1 MRYLSHTKANAT
13 KATEVN
19 TSALNPRSRHANL
32 ISPITRTH
40 RAFERITHQISQK
53 LLFAH
58 VRERFPRHVRAG
70 VCHFIRAMS
79 PRGIAPSRRRAFER
93 DLIPRVTRAVERFG
107 AIKRARR
114 RRNVF
119 DWLLRMRR
127 ARANGRRARGCRVC
141 RAANATI
148 VARPEARV
156 DARQKP
162 INPRLTYTMTQTSII
177 GHRVSHHST
186 SVIAWLH

>member
-1 MRYLSHTKANAT
+1 M

-40 RAFERITHQISQK
+40 RAFEGVTHQISQK

-58 VRERFPRHVRAG
+58 VRERFPRHVRDG

-79 PRGIAPSRRRAFER
+79 RRGIAPSRRGAFER
-93 DLIPRVTRAVERFG
+93 DLIPRVTRVVGRFG

-114 RRNVF
+114 GRNVF
-119 DWLLRMRR
+119 DWLLPMRR
-127 ARANGRRARGCRVC
+127 ARANGRRARRCRVC
-141 RAANATI
+141 RAAM
-148 VARPEARV
+148 
-156 DARQKP
+156 RQSSRAGAGGRGHAAKIPKP
-162 INPRLTYTMTQTSII
+162 LFYIQHILKHLSFYITYLVTLHEPLNDYTTTGMTP
-177 GHRVSHHST
+177 
-186 SVIAWLH
+186 